1 MGRGVLRPDLA
12 AAHIT
17 LDRHQPSALL
27 APFVD
32 YYWVPRWDLRGEPP
46 YEQAVLPHP
55 NVHLVFEAS
64 GAGIFGVD
72 RRLFTRTLS
81 GLGLAFGVRFRA
93 GCFRPFWQAPI
104 SQLTD
109 RVIPAVRLFG
119 SQAEKTRQAI
129 MNAGV
134 SVAFEAGA
142 FEAGAFE
149 APDEDDARMVGYA
162 EALLCSVLPERDP
175 VAEQVAMLVSRIT
188 DDPGLR
194 RVDELSASSGLT
206 ARTLQ
211 RLFADYVGVS
221 PKWVMRRARLHE
233 AAERAD
239 SGEPV
244 DWAVLAADLGYA
256 DQAHLTR
263 DFTVTIG
270 VPPSRYAAPVKDGF
284 TALPAWSA
292 WSAWPAGTV
301 RRFSGGRSRAPARA
315 SLMSLTTAAGSERIC
330 LGVKRSTT
338 IWCLPMRRPRAS
350 VFAWSAGDRCHSR
363 ESTSMAMPSSGHHAS
378 GLAMNVPSLSYS
390 AGLNS
395 GIGIFALTS
404 RSLRSASATDR
415 IPSATSASASRNSAE
430 PTFGPAA
437 SSAARS
443 WTRQARCCTASATT
457 ARTSRRLDS
466 LRTVSATA
474 RAGGTYRIRP
484 TSQIRSGSRVV
495 RCSRTNAASCR
506 CRVAGTRTSIR
517 SGLVLP
523 MRW

>member
-129 MNAGV
+129 MDAGV
-134 SVAFEAGA
+134 SGASEAGGFEAGGFEA
-142 FEAGAFE
+142 RGFEARGSEAGGSEAGASE
-149 APDEDDARMVGYA
+149 APDEDDARMTGYA

-175 VAEQVAMLVSRIT
+175 VAEEVAGLVSRIT
-188 DDPGLR
+188 EDPGLR
-194 RVDELSASSGLT
+194 RVDELSALSGLT

-221 PKWVMRRARLHE
+221 PKW
-233 AAERAD
+233 
-239 SGEPV
+239 
-244 DWAVLAADLGYA
+244 
-256 DQAHLTR
+256 
-263 DFTVTIG
+263 
-270 VPPSRYAAPVKDGF
+270 
-284 TALPAWSA
+284 
-292 WSAWPAGTV
+292 
-301 RRFSGGRSRAPARA
+301 
-315 SLMSLTTAAGSERIC
+315 
-330 LGVKRSTT
+330 
-338 IWCLPMRRPRAS
+338 
-350 VFAWSAGDRCHSR
+350 
-363 ESTSMAMPSSGHHAS
+363 
-378 GLAMNVPSLSYS
+378 
-390 AGLNS
+390 
-395 GIGIFALTS
+395 
-404 RSLRSASATDR
+404 
-415 IPSATSASASRNSAE
+415 
-430 PTFGPAA
+430 
-437 SSAARS
+437 
-443 WTRQARCCTASATT
+443 
-457 ARTSRRLDS
+457 
-466 LRTVSATA
+466 
-474 RAGGTYRIRP
+474 
-484 TSQIRSGSRVV
+484 
-495 RCSRTNAASCR
+495 
-506 CRVAGTRTSIR
+506 
-517 SGLVLP
+517 
-523 MRW
+523 

>member
-119 SQAEKTRQAI
+119 SQAEKTRQVI
-129 MNAGV
+129 MDAGL
-134 SVAFEAGA
+134 SRA

-149 APDEDDARMVGYA
+149 APDEDDARMAGYA
-162 EALLCSVLPERDP
+162 EALLCSVLPEQDP

-194 RVDELSASSGLT
+194 RVDELSALSGLT

-244 DWAVLAADLGYA
+244 DWAALAADLGYA

-270 VPPSRYAAPVKDGF
+270 VPPSRYAAPVKDPL
-284 TALPAWSA
+284 TALSA
-292 WSAWPAGTV
+292 SSAGTV
-301 RRFSGGRSRAPARA
+301 RRFSGGRPWAPARA
-315 SLMSLTTAAGSERIC
+315 CLMSLATAAGSERIC

-338 IWCLPMRRPRAS
+338 IWYLAMRRPRAS
-350 VFAWSAGDRCHSR
+350 V
-363 ESTSMAMPSSGHHAS
+363 
-378 GLAMNVPSLSYS
+378 LA
-390 AGLNS
+390 
-395 GIGIFALTS
+395 
-404 RSLRSASATDR
+404 
-415 IPSATSASASRNSAE
+415 
-430 PTFGPAA
+430 
-437 SSAARS
+437 
-443 WTRQARCCTASATT
+443 
-457 ARTSRRLDS
+457 
-466 LRTVSATA
+466 
-474 RAGGTYRIRP
+474 
-484 TSQIRSGSRVV
+484 
-495 RCSRTNAASCR
+495 
-506 CRVAGTRTSIR
+506 
-517 SGLVLP
+517 
-523 MRW
+523 